1 MHQRKITTTV
11 AFFVSAASLSF
22 LSPTSFAQ
30 NDEQTSPLSEIIVTS
45 SRIETPVRNIG
56 TSVSVID
63 LDEIRANGSPALI
76 DALRTQPSVSV
87 TSNGGVGQ
95 ISYLRIRGE
104 EGFRTLTLL
113 DGLKIADPS
122 GTQVQPQLEHLLSSG
137 IGRVEILRGP
147 QGLHYG
153 ADAGGV
159 INISSI
165 SGAQELQGMLDLSAG
180 ANGIQQ
186 FSTHLSGGNDQADFF
201 ISGARFDTDGINT
214 RSSDS
219 ILRDRDGYENDT
231 LHGRFGVNFTDDLR
245 VDLVVRSVAGD
256 TQYDGCYHN
265 ISGTVHDC
273 ESPYEQDAARMSVS
287 YQAPYGS
294 HGLAYSE
301 TSTTR
306 DYYSLGELGFAS
318 EGELSRL
325 EYIGT
330 ITSLQDIE
338 IVYGVDLEENENN
351 GESRNNTGYYLEY
364 LTDFDDQFFV
374 TAGVR
379 FDDNDDFGT
388 HTSYRVSA
396 AYVVDLAGGSAIKYR
411 GSYGTGFRAPS
422 PYEAQYNAGPFA
434 SPPAS
439 TTALTEETSKGFEAA
454 IEYYGKNEL
463 HLEAVYFDQH
473 VQDAIDFDLATYSGY
488 IQESGSSTSKGVEL
502 SGKITIATQLTLLG
516 NYTHNKTERPNG
528 LQRLRRPENIANI
541 GLRWSSLDEKFRL
554 DAFYRRSQD
563 SIDESFGTVLPLD
576 DYNVVDFSATY
587 AVHPSVSLYARLAN
601 ATDEDYQ
608 EVAGYNSQGRS
619 AYLGVRF
626 NF

>member
-1 MHQRKITTTV
+1 MLQLRNFSAT
-11 AFFVSAASLSF
+11 FFLGAVSLSF
-22 LSPTSFAQ
+22 QITPTLAQ
-30 NDEQTSPLSEIIVTS
+30 NDTEATNLLSEIVITS
-45 SRIETPVRNIG
+45 SRIETPLRNIG

-63 LDEIRANGSPALI
+63 LEDIRANGSPALI
-76 DALRTQPSVSV
+76 DALRTQPSISV
-87 TSNGGVGQ
+87 TSNGGAGQ

-159 INISSI
+159 INITSI
-165 SGAQELQGMLDLSAG
+165 SGSQELQGMLDLSAG
-180 ANGIQQ
+180 GNGTQQ
-186 FSTHLSGGNDQADFF
+186 ISTHLSGGNEQADFY
-201 ISGARFDTDGINT
+201 ISGARFETDGINT

-219 ILRDRDGYENDT
+219 ILRDKDGYENDT
-231 LHGRFGVNFTDDLR
+231 LHAKFGVNLTEDLR
-245 VDLVVRSVAGD
+245 VDLVLRSVAGD

-265 ISGTVHDC
+265 VSGTVHDC
-273 ESPYEQDAARMSVS
+273 ESPYEQDAARMSVL

-301 TSTTR
+301 TSTQR

-351 GESRNNTGYYLEY
+351 GESRDNTGYYLEY

-374 TAGVR
+374 TAGAR

-388 HTSYRVSA
+388 HTSYRISA
-396 AYVVDLAGGSAIKYR
+396 AYLVDLADGSAIKYR

-422 PYEAQYNAGPFA
+422 PYEAQYNAGPYA

-439 TTALTEETSKGFEAA
+439 TTALIEETSKGFEAA
-454 IEYYGKNEL
+454 IEYYGQNEL
-463 HLEAVYFDQH
+463 HLEAVYFDQQ

-488 IQESGSSTSKGVEL
+488 IQESGSSMSKGVEL
-502 SGKITIATQLTLLG
+502 SGQVAITSQLTLLG
-516 NYTHNKTERPNG
+516 NYTYNKTERPNG
-528 LQRLRRPENIANI
+528 LQRLRRPKNIANV
-541 GLRWSSLDEKFRL
+541 GLRWASLDEKFKL

-563 SIDESFGTVLPLD
+563 SIDENFGTVLPLD
-576 DYNVVDFSATY
+576 DYNVIDFSATY
-587 AVHPSVSLYARLAN
+587 AVHPTVDLYARLAN

-608 EVAGYNSQGRS
+608 EIAGYNSLGRS
-619 AYLGVRF
+619 AYLGIRF
-626 NF
+626 DF